1 MLLPLRLLISIK
13 CFSTIRGRLS
23 WRPLSFENAVLAC
36 FDNQWPSFLTQ
47 TVALGFA
54 FGGQSLL
61 LSNPMLL
68 NGPYGG
74 RPAAVQMTKPHTVAQ
89 NRMESLLM

>member
-1 MLLPLRLLISIK
+1 MWHEMLLS
-13 CFSTIRGRLS
+13 GRLS

-36 FDNQWPSFLTQ
+36 FDNQWPNFLTQ

-54 FGGQSLL
+54 FGGQSQL

-74 RPAAVQMTKPHTVAQ
+74 RPAAVQMTKPHMIATVAQ
-89 NRMESLLM
+89 STMESLLM